1 MHYNFDTLF
10 DRRAT
15 ECYKWNYYPDDVL
28 PLPVADMD
36 FISPQPVIDALQH
49 RVSHGIFG
57 YPEWSNPKSSTLIC
71 LYEVIV
77 ERMQRLYGWEVKP
90 EELVFFPGVVAG
102 LNLACSALS
111 GSDIGVLIQPPVYP
125 PFLHLADNAGAFLQE
140 AQLALRPD
148 GSYEIDWNAFEA
160 AFTPQTKI
168 FVLCNPHNPVGRV
181 FRKDELERMASLCLE
196 HGVTILSDEIHCDL
210 LFSGQNHIP
219 IASLNP
225 EIAQN
230 AITLM
235 APSKTFN
242 LAGLFCSFAVIQNPE
257 LRQRFRKV
265 QESRSAAVNVLGLVA
280 AEAAYSQGQEWLDQ
294 LLPYLQAN
302 RDFLFD
308 YVNQR
313 LPGVRMAS
321 PEGTYLAWLDC
332 RAANLPDGK
341 TPFEFFLHKARV
353 ALQEGKAFGAGG
365 DGFVRLNFGCP
376 RATLVEALQRMEK
389 ALAGL

>member
-57 YPEWSNPKSSTLIC
+57 YPEWGNPKSSTLIC
-71 LYEVIV
+71 LYEVIA

-280 AEAAYSQGQEWLDQ
+280 AEAAFTRSAA
-294 LLPYLQAN
+294 LPPA
-302 RDFLFD
+302 
-308 YVNQR
+308 
-313 LPGVRMAS
+313 PGWRRGWPGTARRTARPRSRTAS
-321 PEGTYLAWLDC
+321 PSGSCPDRWRVDLGVVGAGD
-332 RAANLPDGK
+332 LPDGEGDG
-341 TPFEFFLHKARV
+341 PAQQDADDAADQAEHRRFGQELHQDV
-353 ALQEGKAFGAGG
+353 ALAARPALCAG
-365 DGFVRLNFGCP
+365 RSRGCARSP
-376 RATLVEALQRMEK
+376 KPA
-389 ALAGL
+389 